1 MVTFPDNTHAYA
13 LTLITAKLKNSKLKT
28 GNIQIENTSL
38 VSSHKQTYIIKSS
51 FQLNKTQ

>member
-28 GNIQIENTSL
+28 GNIQIENRSL